1 MGISYKRL
9 FKLLIDRGLK
19 RKDLQEAIGISSATV
34 TKLSNNECVRLER
47 LIKICSYLGV
57 TFDEIMEIVPGENIE

>member
-19 RKDLQEAIGISSATV
+19 RKDLQEAIGICSATV
-34 TKLSNNECVRLER
+34 TKLSNNECVRLEI

>member
-19 RKDLQEAIGISSATV
+19 RKDIQEAIEISCATV
-34 TKLSNNECVRLER
+34 TKLSNNECVRLEI

-57 TFDEIMEIVPGENIE
+57 TFDEIMEIVPGENVE

>member
-1 MGISYKRL
+1 MSISYKKL

-34 TKLSNNECVRLER
+34 TKLSNNECVRLEI
-47 LIKICSYLGV
+47 LMKICVYLGV
-57 TFDEIMEIVPGENIE
+57 TFDSIMEVVPDENVG

>member
-1 MGISYKRL
+1 MSISYKKL

-34 TKLSNNECVRLER
+34 TKLSNNEC
-47 LIKICSYLGV
+47 
-57 TFDEIMEIVPGENIE
+57 TFDSIMEVVPDENVG